1 LVQKQLNNNTDRRF
15 RFIGWV
21 VVPLALLAIWQ
32 VGAMRLDKPW
42 LFPTVG
48 QVFVQLVHP
57 LRDHYASGSLLS
69 NIAVS
74 LLRVVIGF
82 IIAASAGIGLGL
94 LMGSVRKLRFLIEP
108 TIEILR
114 PLSAIAWLPFAI
126 AVFKLNTLG
135 DLLGTG
141 RAMPMLRQVQLGM
154 LFILFIGGFFP
165 VLINTIDGVAG
176 VRQQYRLLAQ
186 TLGAN
191 RRQIFVYVNL
201 PAAMPHV
208 LTGLRLGLA
217 RCWMVIIAAEMMPGI
232 DGGIGYLLDYAASNS
247 NMALVIACMVII
259 GGVGA
264 GMNGLVVTLMGR
276 YVGWKGKE
284 Y

>member
-1 LVQKQLNNNTDRRF
+1 MSKKDSNNKLNLSY

-21 VVPLALLAIWQ
+21 VIPLTLLVIWQ
-32 VGAMRLDKPW
+32 IAAMRLDKPW

-48 QVFVQLVHP
+48 QVFVRLMHP
-57 LRDHYASGSLLS
+57 LQDHYASGSLLS
-69 NIAVS
+69 NTAVS
-74 LLRVVIGF
+74 LVRVVIGF
-82 IIAASAGIGLGL
+82 AIAALAGIGLGL
-94 LMGSVRKLRFLIEP
+94 LMGSVRKLRFLVEP

-135 DLLGTG
+135 DLIGTG
-141 RAMPMLRQVQLGM
+141 HTVPMLRQVQLGM
-154 LFILFIGGFFP
+154 LFIIFIGGFFP
-165 VLINTIDGVAG
+165 VLINTIDGVTG
-176 VRQQYRLLAQ
+176 VRRHYRLLAQ
-186 TLGAN
+186 TLGAS
-191 RRQIFVYVNL
+191 RRQVFLYVNL
-201 PAAMPHV
+201 PAAMPNV

-259 GGVGA
+259 GGIGA
-264 GMNGLVVTLMGR
+264 AMNRLVLKLMAP
-276 YVGWKGKE
+276 YVLWKGKE